1 MNFQILAAIT
11 LSISGPVFAET
22 VNDMNAETA
31 TVQADQAR
39 LKSEVERLSK
49 ETAASE
55 KQSQQAKTQL
65 DKMKAELET
74 LRNLRNEKAQAYITL
89 TSQHDKIADEIKK
102 TEQEK
107 FQLETDL
114 AKSKEQE
121 KAAADKLAKIKAEQ
135 AAKKVKLDA
144 YIAGLRDRFRKAQ
157 ERLAAM
163 EAEGNQATV
172 AGQKL
177 EATSKTAENEVI
189 AVEDR
194 LSRAPS
200 SVAPSGG
207 YTFKRNCKAYDKPA
221 KDAGVLAVQKAGS
234 QVAKTDEGKSWI
246 AFALPDGR
254 KAYVAKT
261 CF

>member
-1 MNFQILAAIT
+1 MKFHILTATALI
-11 LSISGPVFAET
+11 LSGPAFAET
-22 VNDMNAETA
+22 VNDMNADGA
-31 TVQADQAR
+31 AVQADQAK

-49 ETAASE
+49 ETAAAE
-55 KQSQQAKTQL
+55 KQTHESKAQL
-65 DKMKAELET
+65 DKLKAELES

-102 TEQEK
+102 MEQEK
-107 FQLETDL
+107 FQLESDL
-114 AKSKEQE
+114 AKTKGEE
-121 KAAADKLAKIKAEQ
+121 KAAAEKLAKIKAEQ

-144 YIAGLRDRFRKAQ
+144 YIATLRDRFRKAQ

-163 EAEGNQATV
+163 EAEGSQVSV

-189 AVEDR
+189 AVEGR
-194 LSRAPS
+194 LTRGPS
-200 SVAPSGG
+200 SVAPSGS
-207 YTFKRNCKAYDKPA
+207 YMFKRNCKVYDKPA
-221 KDAGVLAVQKAGS
+221 KDAGVLAVQKSGS
-234 QVAKTDEGKSWI
+234 QVAKTDEGKTWI

-254 KAYVAKT
+254 KAYAAKS